1 MSIKIISTNRK
12 ANHEYHLI
20 EKFEAGVALIGSEVK
35 SLRESQANIKESY
48 IKLIKNELYTIGMH
62 ISEYSHSGYTTHE
75 PNRLRKLL
83 LHRKEIN
90 KISKSILEKGMTLIP
105 LKLYFKG
112 GIVKLEFALAKGKK
126 LWEKRQSLIKK
137 DLERQSQRMYKNK
150 NIKL

>member
-12 ANHEYHLI
+12 ASHEYHLI
-20 EKFEAGVALIGSEVK
+20 EKFEAGVAFVGSEVK

-48 IKLIKNELYTIGMH
+48 VKLIKNELYTIGMH

-75 PNRLRKLL
+75 PSRFRKLL
-83 LHRKEIN
+83 LNRKEIN

-112 GIVKLEFALAKGKK
+112 GRVKLEFALAKGKK
-126 LWEKRQSLIKK
+126 LWDKRQSLIRK